1 MLISILLNTQ
11 EGPSAHL
18 RGFHSTPL
26 SFLVC
31 VLWTPDA
38 LSSVQVPLPGNA
50 QGCKLGGPQADLVSF
65 PSGIA
70 LLYCCAQ
77 CLRNHVLA
85 VVGVASLSRRP
96 HYALTLTLV
105 RLTKPWSWFP
115 YFCFKQAWVRGW
127 KGFLP
132 GQRKDSQTLDC
143 SWPTLTLNAG
153 FQKVRFSV
161 CSRAHRGRTTVRVVE
176 GSSQLLIYRRL
187 LECCRLSFLS
197 SGHDCMLVKR

>member
-18 RGFHSTPL
+18 QGFHSTPL

-50 QGCKLGGPQADLVSF
+50 QGCTLGGPQAGLVSF

-85 VVGVASLSRRP
+85 VVGVASLSLRSLFMERF
-96 HYALTLTLV
+96 L
-105 RLTKPWSWFP
+105 
-115 YFCFKQAWVRGW
+115 FCVLFGA
-127 KGFLP
+127 FLLLCFYVLP
-132 GQRKDSQTLDC
+132 AG
-143 SWPTLTLNAG
+143 PTM
-153 FQKVRFSV
+153 
-161 CSRAHRGRTTVRVVE
+161 H
-176 GSSQLLIYRRL
+176 
-187 LECCRLSFLS
+187 
-197 SGHDCMLVKR
+197 